1 MKKADMLFLHVY
13 FHLTGSVEKLIPVSS
28 ILSLAYE
35 EEDA

>member
-1 MKKADMLFLHVY
+1 MSTFILQVQ
-13 FHLTGSVEKLIPVSS
+13 VEKLIPVSS